1 MKIKIKDFEEGQ
13 EIPIKFTCDS
23 EDHSPEIFWEDIPTR
38 TESLVLIVDDPDA
51 PVGNFV
57 HWVVYNIPP
66 NVTHLEENFTRAKR
80 LSNGITQ
87 GKNDFGKIGY
97 NGPCPPKG
105 HGYHRYYFTLYAT
118 TIKNIER
125 DSLTKKEIIGL
136 IENKILAKDIR
147 MGRYR
152 R

>member
-1 MKIKIKDFEEGQ
+1 MKLNIKDFDEGE
-13 EIPIKFTCDS
+13 EIPKKFTCDS
-23 EDHSPEIFWEDIPTR
+23 EDYSPEISWEGIPPK

-57 HWVVYNIPP
+57 HWVIYNIPP
-66 NVTHLEENFTRAKR
+66 DMKSLVENFVRSRR

-97 NGPCPPKG
+97 NGPCPPRG

-118 TIKNIER
+118 SVQTIEK
-125 DSLTKKEIIGL
+125 DGLTKKEIMDI
-136 IENKILAKDIR
+136 IENKILGKDTR
-147 MGRYR
+147 MGRYKR
-152 R
+152 